1 MMIQSIRTQNVLWTK
16 VGDFKAPSSTAQ
28 PIAGLEGFTIS
39 RFWHCNLLRMGR
51 VNWIGLSLSGFLCKV
66 PKRTVITAVF
76 SQVSTVLSQSFW
88 NTEAISAWTLAS
100 LATKDWNKLVGRMM
114 RATKFK
120 TLMMKSRSCGTD
132 LEVTISHNKHLANFF
147 LWEHLQSKFSHP
159 ESHTLGSIYLV
170 SEVFQSHNYDVYTNV
185 SVPEHAFQTLLF
197 LRLDEVGVRS
207 RLILALFSIFVAFLP
222 LALHLGLMCSESGD
236 WREQR
241 TFWAWI
247 WLFCFESGSIR
258 ILQSF
263 WPQPMK

>member
-1 MMIQSIRTQNVLWTK
+1 MIQSIRTQNVLWTK

-100 LATKDWNKLVGRMM
+100 SATKDWNKLVGRMM

-159 ESHTLGSIYLV
+159 ESHTLGSIYIFGLW
-170 SEVFQSHNYDVYTNV
+170 SLSIPQLWCLHQCLRPGACISN
-185 SVPEHAFQTLLF
+185 PAFF
-197 LRLDEVGVRS
+197 ALRWGWSAIASDFG
-207 RLILALFSIFVAFLP
+207 FVQD
-222 LALHLGLMCSESGD
+222 S
-236 WREQR
+236 
-241 TFWAWI
+241 
-247 WLFCFESGSIR
+247 
-258 ILQSF
+258 
-263 WPQPMK
+263 